1 MPTTPI
7 FDLRTLE
14 GAKIHASASYK
25 KLKLLEK
32 QKTTLC
38 ERRMQEDCWDKTS
51 RLWQVKS

>member
-14 GAKIHASASYK
+14 GAKIHASAIYK

-32 QKTTLC
+32 QKKQHYLKGG
-38 ERRMQEDCWDKTS
+38 RRKIA
-51 RLWQVKS
+51 R